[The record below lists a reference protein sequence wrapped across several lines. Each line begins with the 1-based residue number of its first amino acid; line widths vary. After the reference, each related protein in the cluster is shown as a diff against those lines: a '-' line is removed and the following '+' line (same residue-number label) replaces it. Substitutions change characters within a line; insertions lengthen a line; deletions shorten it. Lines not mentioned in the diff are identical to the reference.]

1 MSEFTQVLERIRHG
15 DAKAADE
22 LLPIIYNDLRQLAA
36 AKLANESAGHT
47 LQATALV
54 HEAWLRLGGPDP
66 VLTWENRRHFF
77 AAAGLAM
84 RRILIE
90 SARRKQAQKRGA
102 LFERV
107 PLESVDIPLPLPEE
121 RLLALDEALSH
132 LHAVRPEASE
142 IVHLCFF
149 AGLTQAQAA
158 QELGVSLA
166 TAERLW
172 AFARAWLFREINA
185 EQTNRSSR

>member
-1 MSEFTQVLERIRHG
+1 VSEFTQVLERIREG
-15 DAKAADE
+15 DGKAADE
-22 LLPIIYNDLRQLAA
+22 LLPIIYQDLRQLAA
-36 AKLANESAGHT
+36 AKLASEAAPNT

-77 AAAGLAM
+77 AAAGHAM

-102 LFERV
+102 QVEHVALD
-107 PLESVDIPLPLPEE
+107 SIDIPLPMPEE
-121 RLLALDEALSH
+121 RLLALDEALTR
-132 LHAVRPEASE
+132 LQAVRPEAAE

-158 QELGVSLA
+158 QELGVSVA

-172 AFARAWLFREINA
+172 AFARAWLFREI
-185 EQTNRSSR
+185 QTDQNIC